1 MKFHIIIAMF
11 NVEEWIEENI
21 QWIKEQTY
29 ENIQVILVDDISTDR
44 TVEIVQSKIQGDN
57 RFKLIINQ
65 KKKYKARNVVEAI
78 DAAIPD
84 DEDVIVI
91 VDGDDRL
98 SHKDVLKHVAEV
110 YQQENCWMTY
120 GSYENSQGDRGRNC
134 RPYQADV
141 INNNS
146 YRKSK
151 WLASHLKTFR
161 YELWKK
167 LNMDIFKISDRDVR
181 LALTRTIFTMQFRSW
196 YHWKDIKA
204 EDLHDQ
210 SGNFIRRI
218 DDKAFSYPMLEISGD
233 KARFI
238 DEILYIFHTE
248 RAPYNGPDKNYG
260 ENKSE
265 KWHTRLIRHV
275 LAHKKPYKR
284 VEKL

>member
-11 NVEEWIEENI
+11 NVEEWIKDNI
-21 QWIKEQTY
+21 QWIKGQTY
-29 ENIQVILVDDISTDR
+29 EDFQVVLVDDISTDR
-44 TVEIVQSKIQGDN
+44 TVEIVQSEIQDDK

-65 KKKYKARNVVEAI
+65 EKKYKTRNVVEAI
-78 DAAIPD
+78 NAANAD
-84 DEDVIVI
+84 DEDIIVL

-98 SHKDVLKHVAEV
+98 SHKNVLKYLAEV

-120 GSYENSQGDRGRNC
+120 GSYENSQGDRGKKC
-134 RPYQADV
+134 RSYQAGV

-161 YELWKK
+161 YGLWKK
-167 LNMDIFKISDRDVR
+167 LNMDIFKISEADIRR
-181 LALTRTIFTMQFRSW
+181 ALTRAIFTMRFRSW
-196 YHWKDIKA
+196 YYWKDIKV

-210 SGNFIRRI
+210 SGNFIRRV
-218 DDKAFSYPMLEISGD
+218 DDKAFSYPMLEMSGD
-233 KARFI
+233 KACFI
-238 DEILYIFHTE
+238 DETLYIFHTE
-248 RAPYNGPDKNYG
+248 RTPYNGPDKNYG

-265 KWHTRLIRHV
+265 KWHTRLIRHI

-284 VEKL
+284 IEQL